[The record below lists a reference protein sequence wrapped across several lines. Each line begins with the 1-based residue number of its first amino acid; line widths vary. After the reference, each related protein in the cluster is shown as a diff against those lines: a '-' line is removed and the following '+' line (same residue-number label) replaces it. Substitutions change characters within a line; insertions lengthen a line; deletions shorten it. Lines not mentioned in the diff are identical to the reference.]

1 MLEKWK
7 AVLFDATGT
16 LIELREPVGESYAR
30 FAREHRVDL
39 PVWRIDDAWKRIV
52 AGRELRCFPDARP
65 EDVPRLERAWWLGAV
80 RATFRAAD
88 QTVVFPDFEAFF
100 DEIFDWYATAE
111 AWRARSGVETTLA
124 RLRDRG
130 LRLGIVS
137 DFDYRLTEVL
147 ESLEIAGL
155 FDAVVLAG
163 QQGATKPDARL
174 FEAALNAL
182 GVSAR
187 DAVYVGDD
195 PERDLAGARG
205 AGLTAID
212 VTALASFAELP
223 ERLATLS
230 PGS

>member
-1 MLEKWK
+1 MG
-7 AVLFDATGT
+7 ASGSSRSA
-16 LIELREPVGESYAR
+16 ELREPVAESYAR

-39 PVWRIDDAWKRIV
+39 PVWRIDDAWKRVV
-52 AGRELRCFPDARP
+52 AGRELRCFPDARL
-65 EDVPRLERAWWLGAV
+65 EDVPRLERAWWHGAV
-80 RATFRAAD
+80 LATFRAAD
-88 QTVVFPDFEAFF
+88 QTVAFPNFEAFF
-100 DEIFDWYATAE
+100 EELFDWYATVE

-124 RLRDRG
+124 RLQDGG

-147 ESLEIAGL
+147 ESLEIAGF